1 MMNAEKLE
9 LAYLRRVLVGIVEV
23 TIEDLNNERK
33 YKGKNS
39 KSAQQINRA
48 EALAFVRSSAF
59 DVVCDALNIPACRAR
74 RACLK

>member
-1 MMNAEKLE
+1 MDAERIE
-9 LAYLRRVLVGIVEV
+9 LAYLRRVLVGILEV
-23 TIEDLNNERK
+23 TIEDMNNERK

-39 KSAQQINRA
+39 KNAQALNRA

-59 DVVCDALNIPACRAR
+59 DVVCDALNSPACRAR